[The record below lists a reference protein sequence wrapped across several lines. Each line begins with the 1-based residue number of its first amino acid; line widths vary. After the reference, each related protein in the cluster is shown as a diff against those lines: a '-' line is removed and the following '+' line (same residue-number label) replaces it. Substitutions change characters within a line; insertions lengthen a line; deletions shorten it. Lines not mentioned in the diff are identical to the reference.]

1 MRFANRLKVAAI
13 CVGAPLAWLSTAQA
27 QVSLNFNLS
36 DLNSYGSNE
45 EPIGDYYNGGTDAGG
60 ATGPNYG
67 VSFGA
72 DALTLK
78 NYPGSNT
85 GGSPGGGANLNFLSG
100 PGAVMNLAGGFTS
113 GFSFYYSAPFF
124 TGSVKVYGGLN
135 GAGPLLASLFL
146 PLTPDGEKSPYN
158 LPYNYGVWE
167 PIGVNF
173 AGTAESVDFT
183 GTADYI
189 EFADVT
195 VGSVTPRISN
205 SVPDTTGLGIFAI
218 AGLGLAGMAWA
229 SRRRGN
235 PNG

>member
-1 MRFANRLKVAAI
+1 MI
-13 CVGAPLAWLSTAQA
+13 SVGAFLAWLSAAPA

-36 DLNSYGSNE
+36 DLSSHDSNE
-45 EPIGDYYNGGTDAGG
+45 EPIGDYYSGGTDAGG

-100 PGAVMNLAGGFTS
+100 PGAVMNLAGGFTT

-135 GAGPLLASLFL
+135 GTGALLANLFL
-146 PLTPDGEKSPYN
+146 PLTPDGERPPYN
-158 LPYNYGVWE
+158 LPYDYGVWE

-183 GTADYI
+183 GNADYI

-195 VGSVTPRISN
+195 IGAATPQITN
-205 SVPDTTGLGIFAI
+205 NIPDVTGLGIFVL
-218 AGLGLAGMAWA
+218 AGLGLAGVACA
-229 SRRRGN
+229 SRKPGI
-235 PNG
+235 PGQVTH